1 MKLNQIDK
9 NKSFK
14 SKKRIGRGI
23 GSGKGKTS
31 GSGHKG
37 QKARSGVAINGFEG
51 GQMPLHRR
59 LPKFGFSNF
68 TKKQYFEL
76 NLSTLQKLIDK
87 NSINESEIINIA
99 LLKKLRILKNK
110 DKKLLK
116 ILGTGE
122 LYFLI
127 LIHLYREFLE
137 IFYLYFSKYVTFLR
151 AQYL

>member
-1 MKLNQIDK
+1 MKLVKPTNALK
-9 NKSFK
+9 K
-14 SKKRIGRGI
+14 SKRVGRGH
-23 GSGKGKTS
+23 GSGLGTTAGRGHKGA
-31 GSGHKG
+31 GQRSGHKY
-37 QKARSGVAINGFEG
+37 RFWFEG

-68 TKKQYFEL
+68 TKKEYFEL
-76 NLSTLQKLIDK
+76 NLATLQKLIDK

-122 LYFLI
+122 LK
-127 LIHLYREFLE
+127 
-137 IFYLYFSKYVTFLR
+137 SKNIIECSKVTKSAEEKLQKLGVELKISK
-151 AQYL
+151 AI

>member
-1 MKLNQIDK
+1 
-9 NKSFK
+9 
-14 SKKRIGRGI
+14 
-23 GSGKGKTS
+23 
-31 GSGHKG
+31 
-37 QKARSGVAINGFEG
+37 
-51 GQMPLHRR
+51 MPLHRR

-76 NLSTLQKLIDK
+76 NLATLQKLIDK

-122 LYFLI
+122 LK
-127 LIHLYREFLE
+127 
-137 IFYLYFSKYVTFLR
+137 SKNIIECSKVTKSAEEKLQKLGVELKISK
-151 AQYL
+151 AI